1 MADLL
6 RPSKDQQ
13 HPQWQSD
20 RQTVNKLM
28 TEDPTDFN
36 LAELARLMVRYQGF
50 PGGRDIQTDL
60 ETVLKKWK
68 LTPETLFEKTRE
80 IHAREPIYTVRSN
93 KREDW
98 N

>member
-1 MADLL
+1 MADILKQ
-6 RPSKDQQ
+6 SKDQQ

-28 TEDPTDFN
+28 TEAPTDFN

-60 ETVLKKWK
+60 AAVLKKWQ

>member
-6 RPSKDQQ
+6 KQSKDQQ

-60 ETVLKKWK
+60 TTVLKKWQF
-68 LTPETLFEKTRE
+68 TPEKLFEKTRE

>member
-6 RPSKDQQ
+6 KQSKDQQ
-13 HPQWQSD
+13 HPQWYGD
-20 RQTVNKLM
+20 RQVVNKLM
-28 TEDPTDFN
+28 TDSPTDFN
-36 LAELARLMVRYQGF
+36 LAELARLIVRYQGF
-50 PGGRDIQTDL
+50 PGGRDIQADL
-60 ETVLKKWK
+60 EKLLKKWQ
-68 LTPETLFEKTRE
+68 LTPDELFEKTRE

>member
-6 RPSKDQQ
+6 KQSKDQQ

-36 LAELARLMVRYQGF
+36 LAELARLSVRYQGF

-60 ETVLKKWK
+60 ETVLKKWQ